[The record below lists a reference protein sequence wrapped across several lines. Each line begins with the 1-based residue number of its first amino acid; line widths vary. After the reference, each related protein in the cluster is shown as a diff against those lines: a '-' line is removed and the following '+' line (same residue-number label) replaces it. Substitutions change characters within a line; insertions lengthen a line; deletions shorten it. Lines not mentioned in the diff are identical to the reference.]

1 MKKISKKILLLVS
14 GCAVLAVSCILA
26 YFSSS
31 MPVTNPFSIGQ
42 ANIYLDE
49 TFDVDDK
56 WVPGEEKQKEVAFG
70 NDGDVDVVIRARFT
84 PELILKNGTKVTDAE
99 VLNGFQL
106 NYSES
111 FEQEWE
117 KHDDGWYYYKNV
129 LNPKERTKQTLV
141 SVTMNKNISNDIH
154 GNKTDYSGAGMDV
167 DIECESIQ
175 TTVSK
180 DSSDLQNWDSYP
192 VISGTDVSWVKK

>member
-1 MKKISKKILLLVS
+1 MKKISKKILLLVG

-84 PELILKNGTKVTDAE
+84 PELILKNGTKVTM
-99 VLNGFQL
+99 QK
-106 NYSES
+106 S
-111 FEQEWE
+111 
-117 KHDDGWYYYKNV
+117 
-129 LNPKERTKQTLV
+129 
-141 SVTMNKNISNDIH
+141 
-154 GNKTDYSGAGMDV
+154 
-167 DIECESIQ
+167 
-175 TTVSK
+175 
-180 DSSDLQNWDSYP
+180 
-192 VISGTDVSWVKK
+192 